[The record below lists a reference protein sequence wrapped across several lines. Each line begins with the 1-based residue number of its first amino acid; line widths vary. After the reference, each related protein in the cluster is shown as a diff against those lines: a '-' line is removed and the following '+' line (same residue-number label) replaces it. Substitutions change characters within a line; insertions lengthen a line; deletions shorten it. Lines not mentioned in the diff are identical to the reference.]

1 MLKTRIIPTLLFND
15 LKLVKGK
22 KFNSWR
28 TVGEVVQAARL
39 YNIRKVDELILLDI
53 SATNNKYKID
63 LDLVNEVANECFMP
77 LTFGGGIN
85 TMEDISN
92 LFRAGADKVS
102 INTAA
107 LKDLSFVKE
116 ACNLFGG
123 QSIVISIDYRLIN
136 NEIVMF
142 SNSGKVSSNI
152 NIFEYLKN
160 IEQLGIGDI
169 LLTSIDMD
177 GTMEG
182 YDYKT
187 IIKIAEKTR
196 IPIIAS
202 GGAGKFE
209 DILKLLKKADISGIA
224 ASSIYHFTGV
234 TPVDLKKYLYSNNIP
249 IRI

>member
-85 TMEDISN
+85 TLEDISN

-107 LKDLSFVKE
+107 LKDLSFVEK

-136 NEIVMF
+136 DEVVIF

-152 NIFEYLKN
+152 NIFQYLKN
-160 IEQLGIGDI
+160 LEKCGVGDI
-169 LLTSIDMD
+169 LVTSIDRD
-177 GTMEG
+177 GTMKG
-182 YDYKT
+182 YDLKT
-187 IIKIAEKTR
+187 IKKITENTKV
-196 IPIIAS
+196 PVIAS
-202 GGAGKFE
+202 GGAGEFE
-209 DILKLLKKADISGIA
+209 NILALLKSTDLSGIS

-234 TPVDLKKYLYSNNIP
+234 TPIDLNKYLFKNNIP
-249 IRI
+249 VRL

>member
-85 TMEDISN
+85 TLEDISN

-123 QSIVISIDYRLIN
+123 QSIVISIDYKLIN
-136 NEIVMF
+136 NEIVIF

-160 IEQLGIGDI
+160 LEQLGIGDI

-187 IIKIAEKTR
+187 IIKIAKKTK

-209 DILKLLKKADISGIA
+209 DILKLLKKTDISGVS

-234 TPVDLKKYLYSNNIP
+234 TPIDLKKYLFKNNIP
-249 IRI
+249 VRL

>member
-1 MLKTRIIPTLLFND
+1 MLKTRIITTLLFND

-28 TVGEVVQAARL
+28 TVGEVIQAARL

-85 TMEDISN
+85 TLEDISN

-123 QSIVISIDYRLIN
+123 QSIVISIDYKLKN
-136 NEIVMF
+136 NEIVIF

-160 IEQLGIGDI
+160 LEQLGIGDI
-169 LLTSIDMD
+169 LVTSIDRD
-177 GTMEG
+177 GTMKG
-182 YDYKT
+182 YDLKT
-187 IIKIAEKTR
+187 IKKITEKTKV
-196 IPIIAS
+196 PVIAS
-202 GGAGKFE
+202 GGAGEFE
-209 DILKLLKKADISGIA
+209 NILALLKSTDLSGIS

-234 TPVDLKKYLYSNNIP
+234 TPIDLKKYLFKNNIP
-249 IRI
+249 VRL

>member
-1 MLKTRIIPTLLFND
+1 MLKTRIIPTLLFSD

-28 TVGEVVQAARL
+28 TVGEVIQAARL

-85 TMEDISN
+85 TLEDISN

-123 QSIVISIDYRLIN
+123 QSIVISIDYKLIN
-136 NEIVMF
+136 NEIVIF

-160 IEQLGIGDI
+160 LEQLGIGDI
-169 LLTSIDMD
+169 LVTSIDRD
-177 GTMEG
+177 GTMKG
-182 YDYKT
+182 YDLKT
-187 IIKIAEKTR
+187 IKKITEKTKV
-196 IPIIAS
+196 PVIAS
-202 GGAGKFE
+202 GGAGEFE
-209 DILKLLKKADISGIA
+209 NILALLKSTDLSGIS

-234 TPVDLKKYLYSNNIP
+234 TPIDLKKYLFKNNIP
-249 IRI
+249 VRL